1 MSIKLNES
9 YYALIE
15 AVQNGDNVNEVNS
28 KFKNFIDAL
37 TRFSVNEKQFL
48 LTFRT
53 LSQIK
58 IDVCSKGKVIDLTMF
73 DLLGRITAL
82 LEVEIKVTLLKL
94 KNPVL
99 AKMDKPSA
107 QNDLELLNWTDDK
120 IKLVALIY
128 AIARSINN
136 GNAKIKKIVRCFEYI
151 FQISLG
157 NVYDVLHDLN
167 IRKEGPCK
175 YLMEL
180 PDHLLKK
187 LDELNSKK

>member
-15 AVQNGDNVNEVNS
+15 AVQNGGNVNEVNS

-37 TRFSVNEKQFL
+37 TKFSVNEKQFL

>member
-1 MSIKLNES
+1 
-9 YYALIE
+9 
-15 AVQNGDNVNEVNS
+15 
-28 KFKNFIDAL
+28 
-37 TRFSVNEKQFL
+37 
-48 LTFRT
+48 
-53 LSQIK
+53 
-58 IDVCSKGKVIDLTMF
+58 
-73 DLLGRITAL
+73 
-82 LEVEIKVTLLKL
+82 
-94 KNPVL
+94 
-99 AKMDKPSA
+99 MDKPSA